1 MKIGISLSGG
11 GAKGIAHIGVL
22 QALLDH
28 DIEPNIISG
37 ASAGAIVGA
46 LYAAGIPAS
55 DMLNAIRNTSY
66 LRIFGFQ
73 WPDRGLGDMTYLKQL
88 LAKLIKSDS
97 FKSLQKPLY
106 VSVMNLNT
114 GLVEIKKD
122 GPLYDSICASSSVP
136 LLFKPVD
143 LEGNLYLDGGIG
155 MNMPVRCLIGKC
167 DIILGVNLVNHHPID
182 DKYLS
187 SWKEIMS
194 RVFDLSVYNNVKPE
208 MDLCDIIIEPTDIH
222 LFSRFNFSQSEQL
235 YEAGYEGALK
245 QIPKIKELIK
255 KEQHFAE

>member
-55 DMLNAIRNTSY
+55 EMLHAIRNTSY

-73 WPDRGLGDMTYLKQL
+73 WPDRGLGDMGYLKQL
-88 LAKLIKSDS
+88 LSKLIKSDS
-97 FKSLQKPLY
+97 FKSLHKPLY
-106 VSVMNLNT
+106 ISVMNLNT

-122 GPLYDSICASSSVP
+122 GPLFDSICASSSVP
-136 LLFKPVD
+136 ILFKPVD
-143 LEGNLYLDGGIG
+143 LEGNQYLDGGIG

-167 DIILGVNLVNHHPID
+167 DIIIGVNLVNHHPID

-208 MDLCDIIIEPTDIH
+208 MELCDIIIEPTDIH

-235 YEAGYEGALK
+235 YKAGYEGALK
-245 QIPKIKELIK
+245 QIPQIKELIK

>member
-28 DIEPNIISG
+28 DIEPHIISG

-55 DMLNAIRNTSY
+55 DMLHAIRNTSY
-66 LRIFGFQ
+66 LRILGFQ
-73 WPDRGLGDMTYLKQL
+73 WPDRGLGDMSYLKQL
-88 LAKLIKSDS
+88 LAKLIKTDS
-97 FKSLQKPLY
+97 FKSLSKPLY
-106 VSVMNLNT
+106 VSVMNLNS
-114 GLVEIKKD
+114 GLVEIKKE
-122 GPLYDSICASSSVP
+122 GPLFDSICASSSVP

-143 LEGNLYLDGGIG
+143 IEGNLYLDGGIG

-167 DIILGVNLVNHHPID
+167 DIIIGVNLVNHHPID

-208 MDLCDIIIEPTDIH
+208 MELCDIIIEPVDIH
-222 LFSRFNFSQSEQL
+222 LYSRFNFNQTEQL
-235 YEAGYEGALK
+235 YKAGYEGALK
-245 QIPKIKELIK
+245 QIPNIKELIK

>member
-97 FKSLQKPLY
+97 FKSL
-106 VSVMNLNT
+106 
-114 GLVEIKKD
+114 
-122 GPLYDSICASSSVP
+122 
-136 LLFKPVD
+136 
-143 LEGNLYLDGGIG
+143 
-155 MNMPVRCLIGKC
+155 
-167 DIILGVNLVNHHPID
+167 
-182 DKYLS
+182 
-187 SWKEIMS
+187 
-194 RVFDLSVYNNVKPE
+194 
-208 MDLCDIIIEPTDIH
+208 
-222 LFSRFNFSQSEQL
+222 
-235 YEAGYEGALK
+235 
-245 QIPKIKELIK
+245 
-255 KEQHFAE
+255 